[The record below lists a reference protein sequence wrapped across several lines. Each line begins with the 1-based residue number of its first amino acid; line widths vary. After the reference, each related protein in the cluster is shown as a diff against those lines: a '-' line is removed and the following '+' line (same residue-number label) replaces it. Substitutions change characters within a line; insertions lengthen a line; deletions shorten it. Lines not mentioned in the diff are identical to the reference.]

1 MNNSN
6 IFTGS
11 EIETRHMDIKCSVVL
26 WNQWWDEGKGKIT
39 DILAQMSDVIIRFN
53 GWHNAWHT
61 VKVWDKEFD
70 LHILPSGMVSEW
82 KINIITSS
90 CVLWI
95 KLNKIDMNKVKVS
108 NTWPYSHATLAQLLK
123 RDKKW
128 KIVEVWMIPELEKL
142 RKWWIDIRKSGLK
155 ISWETPVIWM
165 HNVLLD
171 AFDEK
176 CRDAA
181 GLNLIWSTGSGI
193 SRAYAWEMQRYHFSL
208 NDLLY
213 NEEAFF
219 QSIRALWYP
228 YQHAFPKISADD
240 LINEMKR
247 EKIEILEYIAR
258 WEIEVIANERDYIKH
273 LKGIKIWEWAQS
285 CMIGSAN
292 SVFGSAS
299 APSLERFLNATWL
312 TVKKVWNIFIIS
324 KMPGSSVWNRPWFLN
339 LPDSPELNAF
349 RKKYSEIWVSTGRE
363 RDLLYYSLTETAR
376 GAWLNLRGI
385 DNESKVV
392 PVFNRVDGIEDA
404 LKLDPSGKLRVVT
417 GYDYKVKD
425 ILNGNKDTT
434 ISVGIQWNEKIT
446 PKELLKNYPE
456 KSMQSKLF
464 DVKEKDL
471 KFLEVQGNDIQE
483 KITNLLWYHLG
494 AIYRKDEEREYL
506 IWMGPSRDDLEM
518 RKWSPL
524 RK

>member
-1 MNNSN
+1 
-6 IFTGS
+6 
-11 EIETRHMDIKCSVVL
+11 
-26 WNQWWDEGKGKIT
+26 
-39 DILAQMSDVIIRFN
+39 
-53 GWHNAWHT
+53 
-61 VKVWDKEFD
+61 
-70 LHILPSGMVSEW
+70 
-82 KINIITSS
+82 
-90 CVLWI
+90 
-95 KLNKIDMNKVKVS
+95 
-108 NTWPYSHATLAQLLK
+108 
-123 RDKKW
+123 
-128 KIVEVWMIPELEKL
+128 
-142 RKWWIDIRKSGLK
+142 
-155 ISWETPVIWM
+155 
-165 HNVLLD
+165 
-171 AFDEK
+171 
-176 CRDAA
+176 
-181 GLNLIWSTGSGI
+181 
-193 SRAYAWEMQRYHFSL
+193 
-208 NDLLY
+208 
-213 NEEAFF
+213 
-219 QSIRALWYP
+219 
-228 YQHAFPKISADD
+228 
-240 LINEMKR
+240 
-247 EKIEILEYIAR
+247 
-258 WEIEVIANERDYIKH
+258 
-273 LKGIKIWEWAQS
+273 
-285 CMIGSAN
+285 MIGSAN